1 MISAILLAAGKSKR
15 IPEANK
21 LLIKYKNKLLINHIL
36 GELIK
41 SKVNKIFVVL
51 GYEYTKVKKNCLKDK
66 KVNFLVNKN
75 FKKGISGSIK
85 LGVKKLNS
93 NYKGFL
99 IVQSDM
105 PFIKST
111 HINKIYNSIK
121 KNNKLVHVLNYKTQ
135 IGNPIG
141 FNISLSKKFNKIKG
155 DVGARYL
162 VKRLKKD
169 TNFIKVNSPKLFKD
183 FDRLDDFRF

>member
-1 MISAILLAAGKSKR
+1 MISAILLAAGQSKR

-21 LLIKYKNKLLINHIL
+21 LLIKYKNKVLINHIL

-51 GYEYTKVKKNCLKDK
+51 GYEYAKVKKNCLKDK

-75 FKKGISGSIK
+75 FNKGISGSIK

-105 PFIKST
+105 PFIKSA

-183 FDRLDDFRF
+183 FDRLDDFSF